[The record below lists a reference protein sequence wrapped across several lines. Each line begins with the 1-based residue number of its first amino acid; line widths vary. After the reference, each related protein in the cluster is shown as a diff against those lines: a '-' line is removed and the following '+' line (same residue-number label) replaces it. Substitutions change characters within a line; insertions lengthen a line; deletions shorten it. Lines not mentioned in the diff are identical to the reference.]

1 MTEMLKF
8 AALDYRRTAP
18 RRSRWRRLPAV
29 ALAVLASAASVA
41 AAAGAA
47 SQEWPTRPL
56 RIIVPAPPGG
66 ISDGVARLIG
76 EQLRVNLGQ
85 PVIVD
90 NKPGGSAVIA
100 ERALMSAAADG
111 HTLMVGPS
119 SVWTDFPLSVKTP
132 FDPHKTFTYVADM
145 ASMVHVLVANTSYP
159 PARPQEI
166 LAHARRHRK
175 SVSVANLS
183 PGTRSNLLGELL
195 SEKSGRD
202 ILIVP
207 YKGSAPAMVDLMGN
221 QVQLTFEVVSNVA
234 PLIKAGKLKAL
245 AVVSAERSRHLPD
258 VPSFAEQGMN
268 DFVLPDASVGVFV
281 LSSMSAPMTA
291 RIRREL
297 ENVLRAPGF
306 RATMAAQGYDIPAAS
321 SFEELQRKMRDTVE
335 QNRQILRKLDLPTT
349 PQ

>member
-1 MTEMLKF
+1 MTEILKF
-8 AALDYRRTAP
+8 AALDP
-18 RRSRWRRLPAV
+18 RRKARGASRWRRLPAV
-29 ALAVLASAASVA
+29 ALALLASVVA
-41 AAAGAA
+41 PAGAVSA
-47 SQEWPTRPL
+47 QWPARPL

-100 ERALMSAAADG
+100 ERALMAAAADG
-111 HTLMVGPS
+111 YTLMVGPS
-119 SVWTDFPLSVKTP
+119 SVWTDFPLTVKTP

-145 ASMVHVLVANTSYP
+145 ASMVHVLVAHP
-159 PARPQEI
+159 GFPAARPQEI

-234 PLIKAGKLKAL
+234 PLIRAGKLKAL
-245 AVVSAERSRHLPD
+245 AVVSAERSRHLPE

-268 DFVLPDASVGVFV
+268 DFVMPDASVGVFV
-281 LSSMSAPMTA
+281 LGSMSAAMTA
-291 RIRREL
+291 RIRREM
-297 ENVLRAPGF
+297 ENVRRAPAF
-306 RATMAAQGYDIPAAS
+306 RAAMAAQGYDIPAESGFDA
-321 SFEELQRKMRDTVE
+321 LQQKMRDTVE
-335 QNRQILRKLDLPTT
+335 QNRQILRRLDLSTT